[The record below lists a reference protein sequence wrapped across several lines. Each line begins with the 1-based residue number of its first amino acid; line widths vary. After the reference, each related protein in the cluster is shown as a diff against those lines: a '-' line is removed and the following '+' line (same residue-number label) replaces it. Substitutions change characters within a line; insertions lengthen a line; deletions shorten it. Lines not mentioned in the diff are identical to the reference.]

1 MGRMRVYLKANLM
14 RRPSKEDIASAKD
27 KTVPDVLA
35 KDLNVLFCGINPG
48 LYSAAMGYHFGRPG
62 NRFWK
67 VIHLAGFT
75 PRQLQP
81 SQQAELLRFC
91 LGITNLVPRATA
103 TAGQLAPAELM
114 QGAAGLEK
122 KVALYK
128 PKFVAFL
135 GLGAYRS
142 AFGWKNAQVGLQTH
156 QIGGSRVWLLPNP
169 SGLNAYYQINDLVR
183 LYQDLMESV
192 NNFDCRQ

>member
-1 MGRMRVYLKANLM
+1 MRVQLKAILM
-14 RRPSKEDIASAKD
+14 PGPSKKDIASARD

-35 KDLNVLFCGINPG
+35 KDLNVLFSGINPG
-48 LYSAAMGYHFGRPG
+48 LYSAAVGYHFGRPG

-75 PRQLQP
+75 PSQLQP
-81 SQQAELLRFC
+81 SHQAELLRFC

-103 TAGQLAPAELM
+103 TADQLAPAELR
-114 QGAAGLEK
+114 QGAAELER
-122 KVALYK
+122 KVEAFK

-142 AFGWKNAQVGLQTH
+142 AFGRKDAQVGLQTH
-156 QIGGSRVWLLPNP
+156 PIGDSKVWLLPNP
-169 SGLNAYYQINDLVR
+169 SGLNAYYQINDLVG
-183 LYQDLMESV
+183 LYRNLMEAASHL
-192 NNFDCRQ
+192 DCRQ